1 MEDIDFLVDF
11 IAGNSKKLQKLGLEG
26 KISSALNVFI
36 LGPMAQAT
44 LVGIKKTF
52 YFSHESVLSSIVCLL
67 DTGMHQCWGGSL
79 NF

>member
-11 IAGNSKKLQKLGLEG
+11 VGAGNSKKFHLEE
-26 KISSALNVFI
+26 KISSALNVFT

>member
-1 MEDIDFLVDF
+1 MEDIDFLVDLVV
-11 IAGNSKKLQKLGLEG
+11 AGNSNKLHLEER
-26 KISSALNVFI
+26 ISSALNVFT

>member
-1 MEDIDFLVDF
+1 VEDIDFLVDLVV
-11 IAGNSKKLQKLGLEG
+11 AGNSNKLHLEER
-26 KISSALNVFI
+26 ISSALNVFT